1 MTPAEQK
8 QIARERTWTALND
21 AGAARFPRPIHG
33 RIPNFAGSEVAARAL
48 IETPEFRQARVVKV
62 NPDAPQR
69 FLRVAVLRAG
79 KILLAPTPR
88 LREGFM
94 VLDPSTID
102 PKAYTKA
109 AAIGGLSHYGRPTP
123 LEDAPR
129 PDLLVVGSVAVS
141 LAGARTGKG
150 EGYGEIEYAL
160 LRELG
165 RIDADTPIATTVHDL
180 QVVETLP
187 LEPFDVTVDLIVTP
201 TRVIRVEERRQR
213 PDRIFWDLL
222 PAEKRDAIPLLQQ
235 RAPRVRHGWG
245 EAAQEM
251 ARRRDNSLLDP
262 VTPTIFDGSEW

>member
-8 QIARERTWTALND
+8 QAARERSWVALVD

-33 RIPNFAGSEVAARAL
+33 RIPNFAGAEDAARAL
-48 IETPEFRQARVVKV
+48 VQTPEFQAARVVKV

-69 FLRVAVLRAG
+69 LLRAEVLRAG

-88 LREGFM
+88 LREGFL
-94 VLDPSTID
+94 VLDPAAID

-109 AAIGGLSHYGRPTP
+109 AAIGGLFQYGRPTP
-123 LEDAPR
+123 LESAPK

-165 RIDADTPIATTVHDL
+165 RIDAGTPIATTVHDL
-180 QVVETLP
+180 QVVEQLP
-187 LEPFDVTVDLIVTP
+187 LEPFDVSVDLIVTP
-201 TRVIRVEERRQR
+201 TRLIRVDGPRQR
-213 PDRIFWDLL
+213 PDRIYWDLL
-222 PAEKRDAIPLLQQ
+222 PDEKREAIPLLQA
-235 RAPRVRHGWG
+235 RAPV
-245 EAAQEM
+245 
-251 ARRRDNSLLDP
+251 
-262 VTPTIFDGSEW
+262 